1 MFSFCVYF
9 TSITCCLVVITFCR
23 KYYLS
28 NIIVAKRVT
37 FNNQMVILL
46 SLLLASLPLTIVGG
60 FRAESVGT
68 DTGLIYYPYYF
79 IPYAVR
85 NIPFPETEFGFTVLI
100 KLAKI
105 FFGTDYTGM
114 LLVVSTFTTI
124 CSMIGIVRAP
134 QACKG
139 LYVALLYL
147 CFLYFESFNV
157 MRQMCAVSVIFAS
170 LHFLEEKQPVK
181 FLLATCFALT
191 FHNSTVICLLILGF
205 YIVSEWPYIRR
216 ILPYIIVLTPLFLV
230 AIFRIL
236 AMIPFFSKYVQLYS
250 NIQYDFSLTN
260 FALVIYNLPA
270 YIVIFINRK
279 KLLENSG
286 IDRTF
291 VYVLLMMVLTAFTC
305 NLFKI
310 GMVWLARLAMYFSIA
325 QYILLPLCE
334 RFYKQKHLYRF
345 AIIAYCACYFVLFY
359 FVLGNGELYPYEFV

>member
-37 FNNQMVILL
+37 FNNQMVILM

-100 KLAKI
+100 KLAKM

-124 CSMIGIVRAP
+124 FSMIGIIRAP
-134 QACKG
+134 RVCKG

-147 CFLYFESFNV
+147 CFLYFNSFN
-157 MRQMCAVSVIFAS
+157 A
-170 LHFLEEKQPVK
+170 
-181 FLLATCFALT
+181 
-191 FHNSTVICLLILGF
+191 
-205 YIVSEWPYIRR
+205 IR
-216 ILPYIIVLTPLFLV
+216 
-230 AIFRIL
+230 
-236 AMIPFFSKYVQLYS
+236 
-250 NIQYDFSLTN
+250 
-260 FALVIYNLPA
+260 
-270 YIVIFINRK
+270 
-279 KLLENSG
+279 
-286 IDRTF
+286 
-291 VYVLLMMVLTAFTC
+291 
-305 NLFKI
+305 
-310 GMVWLARLAMYFSIA
+310 
-325 QYILLPLCE
+325 
-334 RFYKQKHLYRF
+334 
-345 AIIAYCACYFVLFY
+345 
-359 FVLGNGELYPYEFV
+359 

>member
-1 MFSFCVYF
+1 MLSCVVYF
-9 TSITCCLVVITFCR
+9 TSVVVCLFFVTFCR
-23 KYYLS
+23 RYYLL
-28 NIIVAKRVT
+28 NILEKRKNT
-37 FNNQMVILL
+37 FNNLLVVYL
-46 SLLLASLPLTIVGG
+46 SLLLACLPIVIVGG
-60 FRAESVGT
+60 FRAKSVGT
-68 DTGLIYYPYYF
+68 DTYMFYYPYWFTVY
-79 IPYAVR
+79 
-85 NIPFPETEFGFTVLI
+85 NIYDFPLPSTEFGFVILI

-105 FFGTDYTGM
+105 LFGTDYTGM

-124 CSMIGIVRAP
+124 FSMIGIIRAP
-134 QACKG
+134 QVCKG

-181 FLLATCFALT
+181 FLLATCFALM

-205 YIVSEWPYIRR
+205 YILGEWPYIRR
-216 ILPYIIVLTPLFLV
+216 ILPYIIVLTPPFLV

-260 FALVIYNLPA
+260 LAPVIYNLPA
-270 YIVIFINRK
+270 YIIVFIDRK

-359 FVLGNGELYPYEFV
+359 FVLGNGEIYPYEFV